1 MTATVDSLRDWCKR
15 ILAGD
20 PQDPPLTLADYLDA
34 IPRLTSLADVPEGT
48 PVLVRGDVD
57 AKPGEKIGQGDIR
70 LRSMKETLQFGID
83 RGWKQIVFGHRGR
96 DPKETLAKVA
106 GRLGEILGCE
116 VTLVDD
122 WMDDATGSISA
133 ELESAIQSASPGA
146 VLMLENTR
154 KYDLERVLWKK
165 TRADLDGAEDELSR
179 LAKLAND
186 VAAKVANIYVNEAFS
201 AGSLDTSSV
210 VIPATMQKV
219 ALGKYIAAEF
229 EGPLKNCLD
238 AQLVVF
244 SGIKT
249 DKLDDLEAIMSRGKV
264 KMIIGAGV
272 LGMAL
277 KKGYVEQHGGEFSL
291 GAAENP
297 QFSDAPFYVPP
308 ERIEQAKRIIA
319 EGEKRGVDFALPMDV
334 MLESGEIV
342 EHLQPDQAQFD
353 VGPRS
358 CEEFEKKVAEFIEM
372 TQPGNAEKHVV
383 AFYNGVFGK
392 FEEER
397 FAGGTK
403 RFVQQLEVLQKA
415 GVEVYVGGGEGGKA
429 VEKYLGA
436 DKVTHVF
443 TAGGTVLNAL
453 GSEPVPYLI
462 ALRMAA
468 ENA

>member
-1 MTATVDSLRDWCKR
+1 MDLEERIKQFEQLVAEDAENDMAWFSLGSAYNQAGRFAEAADAFLKCIEQNEAMSKGYQ
-15 ILAGD
+15 LAGAALMASGKTD
-20 PQDPPLTLADYLDA
+20 EA
-34 IPRLTSLADVPEGT
+34 ADV
-48 PVLVRGDVD
+48 
-57 AKPGEKIGQGDIR
+57 
-70 LRSMKETLQFGID
+70 
-83 RGWKQIVFGHRGR
+83 
-96 DPKETLAKVA
+96 
-106 GRLGEILGCE
+106 
-116 VTLVDD
+116 
-122 WMDDATGSISA
+122 
-133 ELESAIQSASPGA
+133 
-146 VLMLENTR
+146 
-154 KYDLERVLWKK
+154 
-165 TRADLDGAEDELSR
+165 
-179 LAKLAND
+179 
-186 VAAKVANIYVNEAFS
+186 
-201 AGSLDTSSV
+201 
-210 VIPATMQKV
+210 
-219 ALGKYIAAEF
+219 
-229 EGPLKNCLD
+229 
-238 AQLVVF
+238 
-244 SGIKT
+244 
-249 DKLDDLEAIMSRGKV
+249 
-264 KMIIGAGV
+264 
-272 LGMAL
+272 L